1 MSNLLRTDSGLVWND
16 FEDVCVGP
24 VAWDIAGLVAS
35 ARARGQS
42 AKVRKSYSPPTA
54 IRASKAW
61 RPFLEAHALYDIVWQ
76 AFEARR
82 RPQAMKRAAA
92 SLARWRDRRDR
103 RAG

>member
-1 MSNLLRTDSGLVWND
+1 MSNLLRSDSGLVW
-16 FEDVCVGP
+16 DVLEYVCAGP
-24 VAWDIAGLVAS
+24 VSCELAGLVTS

-42 AKVRKSYSPPTA
+42 ANFVEELLAGYGEPGVEGLES
-54 IRASKAW
+54 
-61 RPFLEAHALYDIVWQ
+61 FLEAHALYDIVWQ

-92 SLARWRDRRDR
+92 SLALLRER